1 MGTPSR
7 RPSSSSSGNGSVG
20 SRRNT
25 SSNTSQWVSENTGN
39 EKGTGWKLKSDNG
52 TYIAGTITT
61 DADGNVKE
69 QVAWAQVNGLWYAFG
84 ADGYADSGWVKDEAG
99 EGWYYVDINSGMQT
113 GWHNDINDE
122 ATYFMDI
129 ISGKML
135 TGWNLIEGKW
145 YYFNEIAN
153 TSTWQR
159 DELTGDWVYTGSEAL
174 PFGAMFK
181 NTTTPDGYIVDENG
195 VWIG

>member
-1 MGTPSR
+1 
-7 RPSSSSSGNGSVG
+7 
-20 SRRNT
+20 
-25 SSNTSQWVSENTGN
+25 
-39 EKGTGWKLKSDNG
+39 
-52 TYIAGTITT
+52 
-61 DADGNVKE
+61 
-69 QVAWAQVNGLWYAFG
+69 
-84 ADGYADSGWVKDEAG
+84 
-99 EGWYYVDINSGMQT
+99 MQT
-113 GWHNDINDE
+113 GWHNDTNDN

-159 DELTGDWVYTGSEAL
+159 DELTGEWVYTGSETL